1 MKAPAPMRAIAS
13 RNFSRNISR
22 RKQRS
27 RVNGPKTPVRRALRR
42 HDGASILTGQ
52 RSRETPMPQDGNL
65 LAGATSP
72 YLLQHAGNPVH
83 WRPWGPEALAEA
95 KRRDRPI
102 LLSVGYAAC
111 HWCHVMAHESFE
123 DPAVAALMND
133 LFVNIK
139 VDREERPDVDALY
152 MAALHAM
159 GEQGGWPMTM
169 FLSPDGAPFFG
180 GAYWPPAPRWGRPSF
195 TQVLNA
201 VDAAWRDKRAALGE
215 QSAGLVAHLAELAA
229 PQSGADLAPED
240 LARAA
245 DALTRILDPV
255 NGGLSGAPKFANAPI
270 FRFLWSE
277 SYRAP
282 APALRGAVRAMLD
295 AICAGGIYDHLGG
308 GFARYSVDGEWRVPH
323 FEKMLYDN
331 AQILDLLALA
341 YADVATP
348 VYAERARET
357 FAWLTREMRAGD
369 AFAASLDADS
379 EGEEGRF
386 YVWTADEVDAV
397 LGADAAAFAAAYDV
411 RLGGNWEGRNV
422 LRRLGGRG
430 DAASEAR
437 LATSRARLLA
447 ERDKRPRP
455 GRDDKILAD
464 WNGLMIAA
472 LARASAVFDAPDFL
486 AVAEAA
492 FAFVAANLRD
502 ATGGLLH
509 AWRDGRAGAA
519 GLLDDYA
526 AMARAALSLF
536 EATGT
541 PTYLER
547 AEAWADNA
555 LKLFGDGDGGFFMSA
570 ADGDRL
576 IVRPRPPHDGATPS
590 GASLIVE
597 VFARL
602 HHVSLEPRW
611 RDAAERAARRHAAS
625 QSAQAQSPLLL
636 AAIDLLERGGAVVVE
651 GRRDDPRAIALA
663 REALAAAD
671 PTFVTLRLDPALRR
685 DGAPGGRPRLPVQP
699 AAMLCRGRVCSLP
712 VADVAGLR
720 ALLAN
725 R

>member
-1 MKAPAPMRAIAS
+1 
-13 RNFSRNISR
+13 
-22 RKQRS
+22 
-27 RVNGPKTPVRRALRR
+27 
-42 HDGASILTGQ
+42 
-52 RSRETPMPQDGNL
+52 MPQDGNL
-65 LAGATSP
+65 LAGSTSP

-95 KRRDRPI
+95 KSRDRPI

-123 DPAVAALMND
+123 DPAVAALMNA
-133 LFVNIK
+133 LFVNVK

-169 FLSPDGAPFFG
+169 FLAPDGAPFFG
-180 GAYWPPAPRWGRPSF
+180 GAYWPPTPRWGRPSF

-215 QSAGLVAHLAELAA
+215 QSAGLVAHLAEQAA
-229 PQSGADLAPED
+229 PPPGADLAPAD

-245 DALTRILDPV
+245 EALTRILDPV
-255 NGGLSGAPKFANAPI
+255 HGGLSGAPKFPNAPI

-277 SYRAP
+277 SFRARK
-282 APALRGAVRAMLD
+282 PALRGAVRALLD
-295 AICAGGIYDHLGG
+295 ALSAGGIYDHLGG

-331 AQILDLLALA
+331 AQILELLALA
-341 YADVATP
+341 AAATP
-348 VYAERARET
+348 TPTPIYAERARET
-357 FAWLTREMRAGD
+357 FAWLMREMRAGD

-386 YVWTADEVDAV
+386 YVWTADEIDAV
-397 LGADAAAFAAAYDV
+397 LGADSAEFAAAYDV
-411 RLGGNWEGRNV
+411 RPGGNWEGRNV
-422 LRRLGGRG
+422 LRRLARRG
-430 DAASEAR
+430 DATAEAR
-437 LATSRARLLA
+437 LAASRARLFA
-447 ERDKRPRP
+447 EREKRARP

-464 WNGLMIAA
+464 WNGLTIAA
-472 LARASAVFDAPDFL
+472 LARASAVFEAPDFL
-486 AVAEAA
+486 AAAEAA
-492 FAFVAANLRD
+492 FTFVATNLRD
-502 ATGGLLH
+502 PTGGLLH
-509 AWRDGRAGAA
+509 AWRDGRAGAT

-547 AEAWADNA
+547 AETWAETA
-555 LKLFGDGDGGFFMSA
+555 LERFGDGEGGFFMSA
-570 ADGDRL
+570 DDGDRL
-576 IVRPRPPHDGATPS
+576 IVRPRPPHDGAVPS

-602 HHVSLEPRW
+602 HLLTDEPRW
-611 RDAAERAARRHAAS
+611 REAVERAARRHAGS
-625 QSAQAQSPLLL
+625 ESAQAQSPLML
-636 AAIDLLERGGAVVVE
+636 AAIDLLERGGEVVVE
-651 GRRDDPRAIALA
+651 GRRDDSRAIALA

-671 PTFVTLRLDPALRR
+671 PTIVTLRLDPALWPE
-685 DGAPGGRPRLPVQP
+685 GAPGGRPRLPAQP
-699 AAMLCRGRVCSLP
+699 AAMLCRAQVCSLP
-712 VADVAGLR
+712 VADVAELR
-720 ALLAN
+720 TLLAE

>member
-1 MKAPAPMRAIAS
+1 
-13 RNFSRNISR
+13 
-22 RKQRS
+22 
-27 RVNGPKTPVRRALRR
+27 
-42 HDGASILTGQ
+42 
-52 RSRETPMPQDGNL
+52 MPQEGNR
-65 LAGATSP
+65 LAGSTSP

-95 KRRDRPI
+95 KNRDRPI

-123 DPAVAALMND
+123 DPSVAARMND
-133 LFVNIK
+133 LFVNVK

-152 MAALHAM
+152 MSALHAM

-169 FLSPDGAPFFG
+169 FLAPDGAPFFG
-180 GAYWPPAPRWGRPSF
+180 GTYWPPAPRWGRPSF
-195 TQVLNA
+195 SQVLNA
-201 VDAAWRDKRAALGE
+201 VDAAWRDKRAELGE
-215 QSAGLVAHLAELAA
+215 QSANLISHLAEQAA
-229 PQSGADLAPED
+229 PPAGGDLAPAD

-245 DALTRILDPV
+245 EALTRILDPV
-255 NGGLSGAPKFANAPI
+255 NGGLSGAPKFPNAPI

-277 SYRAP
+277 SFRAHM
-282 APALRGAVRAMLD
+282 PALRGAVRALLD
-295 AICAGGIYDHLGG
+295 ALSGGGIYDHLGG
-308 GFARYSVDGEWRVPH
+308 GFARYSTDAEWRVPH

-331 AQILDLLALA
+331 AQILELLALA
-341 YADVATP
+341 HADIPTP

-357 FAWLTREMRAGD
+357 VGWLTREMGVGD

-386 YVWTADEVDAV
+386 YVWTADEIEGILGVDA
-397 LGADAAAFAAAYDV
+397 AEFSACYDV
-411 RLGGNWEGRNV
+411 RPGGNWEGSNV
-422 LRRLGGRG
+422 LRRLAPRG
-430 DAASEAR
+430 DAAMEAR
-437 LATSRARLLA
+437 LAASRAQLLA
-447 ERDKRPRP
+447 EREKRTRP

-472 LARASAVFDAPDFL
+472 LARASAVFDAPAFL
-486 AVAEAA
+486 AAAEAA
-492 FAFVAANLRD
+492 FAFVVENLRD
-502 ATGGLLH
+502 ANGGLLH

-541 PTYLER
+541 PAYLAR
-547 AEAWADNA
+547 AEAWADSA
-555 LKLFGDGDGGFFMSA
+555 LEQFSDSDGGFFMSA

-602 HHVSLEPRW
+602 HHVGLEPRW
-611 RDAAERAARRHAAS
+611 RAAAERAARRHAGTE
-625 QSAQAQSPLLL
+625 SARVQSPLLL
-636 AAIDLLERGGAVVVE
+636 AAIDLIERGGEVVVE

-663 REALAAAD
+663 HVALAAAD
-671 PTFVTLRLDPALRR
+671 PTIVTLRLDPALWP
-685 DGAPGGRPRLPVQP
+685 DGAPGGRRRLPAHP
-699 AAMLCRGRVCSLP
+699 AAMLCRGHACSLP
-712 VADVAGLR
+712 VADVAGLLG
-720 ALLAN
+720 LLAE